1 MNISIT
7 DQTVLMW
14 QNLRKEQELKNLSRL
29 EETFWENRFKNSDN
43 EYDFEVFEVIIDK
56 GTKL

>member
-14 QNLRKEQELKNLSRL
+14 QNLRKEQELKTLSRL
-29 EETFWENRFKNSDN
+29 EETFWENRFKNSEK